1 MTMGLDRMTQIFGD
15 FIEISANDSTEFLV
29 IGFSPGSIPLQQR
42 WRNNGL
48 SANFMA
54 DYVTTFF
61 PKSEEDPQ
69 TSSRQAEIKDAVSF
83 IANELLENAMKFSN
97 SHINYPIQIKLK
109 LTQEKLLFFVTNS
122 IENQNIEF
130 FKNYIQ
136 DLLNSDPQEMYIH
149 QIEQNIENETSSRLG
164 YLTMMNDYFATLGWK
179 FETVQTNP
187 DVIAVTTV
195 VQITI

>member
-1 MTMGLDRMTQIFGD
+1 MITQIFGD
-15 FIEISANDSTEFLV
+15 FIETSTNNSPEFLA

-61 PKSEEDPQ
+61 PKSEDDPN
-69 TSSRQAEIKDAVSF
+69 TSCRQAEIKDAVSF
-83 IANELLENAMKFSN
+83 IANELLENAMKFSDA
-97 SHINYPIQIKLK
+97 STNYPIKIKLK
-109 LTQEKLLFFVTNS
+109 LSQEKLFFVVTNS
-122 IENQNIEF
+122 IEKQRIES
-130 FKNYIQ
+130 FKKHIQ
-136 DLLNSDPQEMYIH
+136 DLLNSDPQEMYIN

-164 YLTMMNDYFATLGWK
+164 YLTMMNDYCATLGWK

-187 DVIAVTTV
+187 EVIVVTTV
-195 VQITI
+195 VQLAI